1 MDKLYVV
8 VRGDMSIGYQMV
20 QSAHAVA
27 KFTIENPEISRE
39 WHEVSQYM
47 AVLSVPNETTLLK
60 FMGKAMERGITVSA
74 FVEPDLNDEVTAV
87 AFAPGNHSR
96 KLLANLRLAGGR

>member
-8 VRGDMSIGYQMV
+8 VRSDMSVGYQMV

-27 KFTIENPEISRE
+27 KFTIENPDVSRE

-47 AVLSVPNETTLLK
+47 AVLSVPDEDTLLN
-60 FMGKAMERGITVSA
+60 FARRADRRGILTSA

-87 AFAPGNHSR
+87 AFAPGDRSKR
-96 KLLANLRLAGGR
+96 LLANLKLAGK